1 MLRNLGLAQSSNT
14 TTFRLPRHIP
24 GSKSRGKAQQP
35 KSLQTTPSII
45 WTLKKLLHGWC
56 KKGYF
61 QLFSIF
67 YPDSPIFQP
76 LLFRMCPSQVPN
88 QVQTA
93 SLPGQGT
100 VTQGHLAQRIEF
112 CPLENMAIT
121 SLVTSGA
128 FCLHLQ
134 QSNTVPLAARIT
146 LESICKLLSLLE
158 SHLAII
164 ASSAILTHRSPQ
176 NSNGKS
182 RVITLFTEA
191 NQYIKAEDL
200 LHWRQPVCMAR
211 KRI

>member
-1 MLRNLGLAQSSNT
+1 MR
-14 TTFRLPRHIP
+14 
-24 GSKSRGKAQQP
+24 
-35 KSLQTTPSII
+35 SII
-45 WTLKKLLHGWC
+45 QILKKLLHGWC
-56 KKGYF
+56 KNVHF
-61 QLFSIF
+61 QTF
-67 YPDSPIFQP
+67 
-76 LLFRMCPSQVPN
+76 PSQAAPYFSLSSSECVHHRSPARD

-100 VTQGHLAQRIEF
+100 GTGGHLAQRTQL
-112 CPLENMAIT
+112 CPLENTAIT
-121 SLVTSGA
+121 SLVTNAA

-134 QSNTVPLAARIT
+134 QSNTVPLAVRIT

-200 LHWRQPVCMAR
+200 LH
-211 KRI
+211 

>member
-1 MLRNLGLAQSSNT
+1 M
-14 TTFRLPRHIP
+14 
-24 GSKSRGKAQQP
+24 
-35 KSLQTTPSII
+35 PSII
-45 WTLKKLLHGWC
+45 WIVKELLHGWC
-56 KKGYF
+56 KKGIFSHFPFYSQVALYF
-61 QLFSIF
+61 SLFSSECVHHT
-67 YPDSPIFQP
+67 SPKQ
-76 LLFRMCPSQVPN
+76 RTRCREHSCQGRA
-88 QVQTA
+88 Q
-93 SLPGQGT
+93 SLKDTWLREQ
-100 VTQGHLAQRIEF
+100 F
-112 CPLENMAIT
+112 CPLENTAIM

-134 QSNTVPLAARIT
+134 QSNTVTLAARIT

-164 ASSAILTHRSPQ
+164 ASSAILTRQSPQ

-211 KRI
+211 KCI

>member
-1 MLRNLGLAQSSNT
+1 MAGVKRGIFSYYPFSSQAAPYFSLSSSEYVHHRSPARCRQHPCQGRAQSLEDT
-14 TTFRLPRHIP
+14 WLRE
-24 GSKSRGKAQQP
+24 Q
-35 KSLQTTPSII
+35 
-45 WTLKKLLHGWC
+45 
-56 KKGYF
+56 
-61 QLFSIF
+61 
-67 YPDSPIFQP
+67 
-76 LLFRMCPSQVPN
+76 
-88 QVQTA
+88 
-93 SLPGQGT
+93 
-100 VTQGHLAQRIEF
+100 F

-128 FCLHLQ
+128 FCLHFQ
-134 QSNTVPLAARIT
+134 QSNTVPLAVRIT

-200 LHWRQPVCMAR
+200 LH
-211 KRI
+211 